1 MFKQGGDCMNE
12 YDELQLI
19 KGAKNGNK
27 YCFEQLILAY
37 EKQVYNIAFQ
47 YLKNQE
53 SAKDVSQEIFIKV
66 YKYINKFNEKSKFST
81 WLYRIAVNACL
92 DEIRK
97 NKHELNQ
104 VTYQIDEDI
113 NIASDDLM
121 PEVTVLEKEKKEVI
135 YDSINQLKKEY
146 KTFIILRD
154 IQGFSYKE
162 ISDITQ
168 TSIGTVKSSLSR
180 ARGKLKTLLN
190 DTELFKD
197 NNV

>member
-1 MFKQGGDCMNE
+1 MNE

>member
-1 MFKQGGDCMNE
+1 MNE
-12 YDELQLI
+12 YNELQLI
-19 KGAKNGNK
+19 KGAKNGEQ
-27 YCFEQLILAY
+27 YCFEQLILTY

-66 YKYINKFNEKSKFST
+66 YKSINKFNEKSKFST
-81 WLYRIAVNACL
+81 WLYRITVNTCL
-92 DEIRK
+92 DHIRK
-97 NKHELNQ
+97 NKHI
-104 VTYQIDEDI
+104 VTEVSYQIDENRDI
-113 NIASDDLM
+113 NSDNLN
-121 PEVTVLEKEKKEVI
+121 PEAEILNKEKKEI
-135 YDSINQLKKEY
+135 LYNSINQLKKEY

-162 ISDITQ
+162 ISNITQ

-180 ARGKLKTLLN
+180 AREKLKTMLN